1 MSAQISYRNAGD
13 RNIYE
18 EIAQALKDE
27 GIDRAPEPEADV
39 GAGRPQRKL
48 TLLTAREAAEY
59 LHVSLFTLSRME
71 KEGKLVPFRTP
82 GGHRRYS
89 VEMLNEYLE
98 RSRLAP
104 RRRKAEPTPVEGN

>member
-1 MSAQISYRNAGD
+1 MSAKYGD
-13 RNIYE
+13 LEDKKVYE

-27 GIDRAPEPEADV
+27 GMDRAAPEPEADV
-39 GAGRPQRKL
+39 GAGRPRRRL

-59 LHVSLFTLSRME
+59 LRVSLFTLSTME

-104 RRRKAEPTPVEGN
+104 RRRKAERTPAEGD